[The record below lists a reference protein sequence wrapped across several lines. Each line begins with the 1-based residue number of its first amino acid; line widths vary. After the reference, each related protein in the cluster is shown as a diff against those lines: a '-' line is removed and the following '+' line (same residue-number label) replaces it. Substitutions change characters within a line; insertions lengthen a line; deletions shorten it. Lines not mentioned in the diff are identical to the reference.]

1 MVGGQPSKEEGNG
14 ALGPARRFAFLHGKE
29 GLPMSDYQII
39 TIILSVLGLILTALG
54 FGIKVLIEW
63 IKDTTSRKK

>member
-1 MVGGQPSKEEGNG
+1 
-14 ALGPARRFAFLHGKE
+14 
-29 GLPMSDYQII
+29 MSDYQII

-54 FGIKVLIEW
+54 LGIKVLIEW